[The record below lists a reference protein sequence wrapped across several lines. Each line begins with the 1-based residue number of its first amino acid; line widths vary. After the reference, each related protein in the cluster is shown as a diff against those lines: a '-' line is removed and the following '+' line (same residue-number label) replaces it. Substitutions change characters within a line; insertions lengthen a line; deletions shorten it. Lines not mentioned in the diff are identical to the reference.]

1 MPYTRPLKPSPCS
14 PSSETVHLD
23 VPWSLPTKPRQSENQ
38 SAKNLP
44 QALRDSRTHE
54 SSLTP
59 PPSDIVADLRASC
72 DAPHKSDDAVLTES
86 EDETEDWRQSKQ
98 RVVRKMSGELVR
110 PILRPPPSRRRP
122 ASMPTSPTATK
133 SVHFHSHRDS
143 QFFSIG
149 CPLSISA
156 GSRSGQVD
164 KSSRER
170 PMSRQDAAGQWE
182 MVTPNFPRQSGSR
195 ESQFVY
201 IKKLRLLDDQNS
213 MQGLVAVR
221 NVAFQ
226 KSVTCRFTFDNWK
239 TTSNVAAAYS
249 DGNASG
255 EAPSGYDFFVFTI
268 ELSDIVNLES
278 KIAHLSVRYAVNGQ
292 EYWDNNSGRNF
303 QVCFFKKT
311 LPRDDNVLVQVVP
324 LQSRNGVPNN
334 VTVVKPTSSPFR
346 GLDLA
351 KCYSISAS
359 LNATVRAAKRKAS
372 RNDSAGSM
380 NATVGSLKLSSRSFA
395 QKSTKSGISAGCSES
410 KFTISMRSGSDR
422 YCSQRALTAHTLLGD
437 IDMYDNLNTIP
448 FRPYGLC

>member
-1 MPYTRPLKPSPCS
+1 LQTN
-14 PSSETVHLD
+14 
-23 VPWSLPTKPRQSENQ
+23 PRQSENQ

-44 QALRDSRTHE
+44 QALRESRTHE
-54 SSLTP
+54 SSVTP
-59 PPSDIVADLRASC
+59 PPSDIVVDLRASC
-72 DAPHKSDDAVLTES
+72 DAPHKSDDAVLIEF

-98 RVVRKMSGELVR
+98 RVIRKMSGELVR
-110 PILRPPPSRRRP
+110 PILRPPSRRRP

-133 SVHFHSHRDS
+133 SVHFHTHLEEALN
-143 QFFSIG
+143 FFRLD

-164 KSSRER
+164 KSSREH

-195 ESQFVY
+195 GSQFVY

-226 KSVTCRFTFDNWK
+226 KSVTCRITLHNWK
-239 TTSNVAAAYS
+239 TTSDVAAAYS

-268 ELSDIVNLES
+268 ELSDVVNLES
-278 KIAHLSVRYAVNGQ
+278 KIAHLCVRYTVNGQ
-292 EYWDNNSGRNF
+292 EHWDNNSGRNF

-311 LPRDDNVLVQVVP
+311 LPRDDNVLAQVVP
-324 LQSRNGVPNN
+324 LQSRNGVPNDA
-334 VTVVKPTSSPFR
+334 TVVKPTSSPFR

-359 LNATVRAAKRKAS
+359 LNTTVS
-372 RNDSAGSM
+372 
-380 NATVGSLKLSSRSFA
+380 SLKLSSRSFS

-410 KFTISMRSGSDR
+410 KFTVSMRSGSDR

-437 IDMYDNLNTIP
+437 IGMYDNLNTIP